1 MKTKLMPS
9 NLPIKRVQSSSNVMN
24 MILLSLH
31 FSTYTWTFLIQAYEY
46 LQKNQLCNSAVK
58 KEMTIGF
65 IWSKVGQ
72 SSGYWHWTPSKMRQL
87 HVPSVTVVRHLSTD
101 LYICKFSK
109 GHGVSIMEMD
119 AKSPAPQLW
128 MPFSWS
134 DIACGRWTSSSPHLF
149 VWLSAAK
156 HRPLL
161 PHWCLPCTNHSSH
174 FPAMQ
179 FSPSFVGFPSLLYS
193 VPHCPLARG
202 IWHQNDAVGLALSYL
217 DMMSEVL
224 LIVDISLQLFLTI
237 FLLHSCNVVILV
249 QYTWKLTFMKQRM
262 KGYDFKNSW
271 DSLIFLKV
279 RHYFVHFCTF
289 CTFVHCT
296 LFWHFVCFL

>member
-1 MKTKLMPS
+1 MLWRKKWPS
-9 NLPIKRVQSSSNVMN
+9 ALSGARLGNLVATGTGLQVRWGNFMS
-24 MILLSLH
+24 LLSQLWDTSAQI
-31 FSTYTWTFLIQAYEY
+31 FTSASFLRDMGY
-46 LQKNQLCNSAVK
+46 LSWKWMLKAQHL
-58 KEMTIGF
+58 
-65 IWSKVGQ
+65 
-72 SSGYWHWTPSKMRQL
+72 SSGCPFPGQTLPVAGEHHLL
-87 HVPSVTVVRHLSTD
+87 HICLFGSLLPSTD
-101 LYICKFSK
+101 PCFPT
-109 GHGVSIMEMD
+109 G
-119 AKSPAPQLW
+119 ACPAWIIL
-128 MPFSWS
+128 
-134 DIACGRWTSSSPHLF
+134 
-149 VWLSAAK
+149 
-156 HRPLL
+156 
-161 PHWCLPCTNHSSH
+161 

-262 KGYDFKNSW
+262 KGYDFKNSRFVN
-271 DSLIFLKV
+271 IFKSETL
-279 RHYFVHFCTF
+279 FCTF
-289 CTFVHCT
+289 FVHFVHCT